1 MKKRLVAV
9 LVLLAAAAAATALW
23 RALPWT
29 PQAPTDRVIASGT
42 VDATE
47 VAISFRVPGM
57 LRERTVDE
65 GSVVQAGDVLATLD
79 ARDAAARLRQ
89 AQAAQDAARARAGDM
104 EQGYRP
110 QEIAEARA
118 QVEQA
123 RANLANLEDEAR
135 RSEAL
140 FEGGAVTRQR
150 RDRDRTAAAMALAQH
165 RAAGERLKL
174 LQSGY
179 RREAVNASRAQ
190 LTEARA
196 MVESARIALDDMAA
210 RSPIDGVVTRKH
222 AEPGETLAAGR
233 PVVTVTDL
241 SRPWVRVYISEREI
255 GKVALGA
262 LARIKIDTFP
272 DREFEGRVTYV
283 AAQAEFTPK
292 NVQTQEERVK
302 LVFAVNVTAQNADSV
317 LKPGMPADV
326 YIAAT
331 APGAEA
337 RR

>member
-29 PQAPTDRVIASGT
+29 PQAPADRVIASGT

>member
-1 MKKRLVAV
+1 MRKRY
-9 LVLLAAAAAATALW
+9 LAAAALIVAIAAVALW
-23 RALPWT
+23 RAAPW
-29 PQAPTDRVIASGT
+29 APEADAGQVIASGT

-47 VAISFRVPGM
+47 VAISFRVPGV
-57 LRERTVDE
+57 LRERSVDE
-65 GSVVQAGDVLATLD
+65 GSTVRAGDMLAALD
-79 ARDAAARLRQ
+79 ARETSARLRQ
-89 AQAAQDAARARAGDM
+89 AQAAEDSARARVFDM

-123 RANLANLEDEAR
+123 RANLANLQDEAR
-135 RSEAL
+135 RSDTL
-140 FEGGAVTRQR
+140 FDGGAVTRQR
-150 RDRDRTAAAMALAQH
+150 RDRDRTAASVALEQH

-179 RREAVNASRAQ
+179 RRQTVNAARAQ
-190 LTEARA
+190 LKEAQA
-196 MVESARIALDDMAA
+196 AVESARVTLEDLQV

-233 PVVTVTDL
+233 PVVTVTDI
-241 SRPWVRVYISEREI
+241 SKPWVRVYISEREI

-262 LARIKIDTFP
+262 PARIKIDTFP
-272 DREFEGRVTYV
+272 DREFEGRVSYV

-302 LVFAVNVTAQNADSV
+302 LVFAVNVTARNADGV

-326 YIAAT
+326 YIAGA
-331 APGAEA
+331 APPIEE